1 MKKFLIV
8 FFILLFISNCTLNKV
23 IKHHGVYFLEVKQK
37 KIVVN
42 KTNRNDLFKEL
53 GPPSTVGTFDNDMLI
68 YIERKTSTS
77 KITKLGKKELLTNDV
92 LILEIDKRGIIISK
106 RFLNKDDINEM
117 KFTNNVTDIDY
128 DKQSFLY
135 GFMNTLRQKIND
147 PLGKK
152 RGN

>member
-1 MKKFLIV
+1 MKNFLSV

-23 IKHHGVYFLEVKQK
+23 IKHHGVHFLEVKQK
-37 KIVVN
+37 KIIVN
-42 KTNRNDLFKEL
+42 KTNRNDLYKEL
-53 GPPSTVGTFDNDMLI
+53 GPPSTVGKFDNDMLI

-92 LILEIDKRGIIISK
+92 LILEVDKRGIIISK
-106 RFLNKDDINEM
+106 KFLNKDDINEM
-117 KFTNNVTDIDY
+117 KFINNTTDINY
-128 DKQSFLY
+128 DKASFLY
-135 GFMNTLRQKIND
+135 GFMSTLRQKIND

>member
-1 MKKFLIV
+1 MKNFLSV

-23 IKHHGVYFLEVKQK
+23 IKHHVVHFLEVKQK

-42 KTNRNDLFKEL
+42 KTNKNDLYKEL

-68 YIERKTSTS
+68 YIERKTSAS
-77 KITKLGKKELLTNDV
+77 KISKLGKKELLTNDV
-92 LILEIDKRGIIISK
+92 LILEVDRRGIIVSK
-106 RFLNKDDINEM
+106 KFLNKDDINKMEFIND
-117 KFTNNVTDIDY
+117 KTDINY
-128 DKQSFLY
+128 DKSSFLY
-135 GFMNTLRQKIND
+135 GFMTTLRQKIND